1 MSNTIREHIFN
12 SLDTSGLVD
21 TAFGRVF
28 LQHCHAT
35 GYGTTREEYLL
46 QRLDTAFDHHHQHGT
61 PLQSQGR
68 THHASSSV
76 GESGR
81 RWACGARG
89 SRTRE
94 LDSQGAE
101 ACCARRDGSTGTLNV
116 AAQRA
121 SLHQRQRCCCGPQQI
136 FRRLQGRRPSND
148 SRRVASRCHTDLWTC
163 TKGTNS
169 EFTGLPFT
177 RRQRGRWNDVARPR
191 SRDQTARAPSSAQ
204 AGAISAGADPDG
216 GKNAKTATESA

>member
-94 LDSQGAE
+94 LDSQEAE
-101 ACCARRDGSTGTLNV
+101 GRRATARRDG
-116 AAQRA
+116 AAGALGLEAGRA
-121 SLHQRQRCCCGPQQI
+121 SLHQRQR
-136 FRRLQGRRPSND
+136 RYRRPQPI
-148 SRRVASRCHTDLWTC
+148 L
-163 TKGTNS
+163 
-169 EFTGLPFT
+169 
-177 RRQRGRWNDVARPR
+177 
-191 SRDQTARAPSSAQ
+191 
-204 AGAISAGADPDG
+204 
-216 GKNAKTATESA
+216 